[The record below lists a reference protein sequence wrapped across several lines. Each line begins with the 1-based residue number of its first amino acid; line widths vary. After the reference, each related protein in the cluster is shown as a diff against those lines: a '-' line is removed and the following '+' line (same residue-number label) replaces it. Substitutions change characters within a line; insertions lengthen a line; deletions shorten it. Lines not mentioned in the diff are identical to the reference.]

1 MLPTEVD
8 MRTIAED
15 LSATLRRVGT
25 DGHGSAVPPPA
36 AHRLLCEVT
45 AQVAE
50 DLSVFSLRDA
60 AARGDQSYIYSGYLS
75 FRAVMAY
82 RLAHAL
88 WETRL
93 PDGLPHRFATQARRI
108 SEHFRLTTGVEIHPG
123 AKIGR
128 RFVIDH
134 GSGTLIGE
142 EAEVGDDCYF
152 VQNVV
157 LGARDIISKANGRP
171 QPRRHPRVGSRVQIG
186 GNVHVFGPVHVGDD
200 CLIDAGARITTDIP
214 AGSRVRVITT
224 IQVSVS
230 EPAPVVHGLARVG
243 EHIVISG
250 SRLDGLVP
258 VVLDAEHTPR
268 AALTV
273 ATASATEIHCTP
285 TERCPVRPAALGL
298 LRDGRLVCSMEPAAH
313 LLDALTA
320 GERPTGRPVS
330 PLE

>member
-1 MLPTEVD
+1 MS
-8 MRTIAED
+8 R
-15 LSATLRRVGT
+15 
-25 DGHGSAVPPPA
+25 PA
-36 AHRLLCEVT
+36 AHRLLCEVG

-50 DLSVFSLRDA
+50 DLSVFSIRDA

-88 WETRL
+88 WEMRL
-93 PDGLPHRFATQARRI
+93 PDGVPDRFATQARRI
-108 SEHFRLTTGVEIHPG
+108 SEHFRLTTGIEIHPG
-123 AKIGR
+123 AGIGR

-142 EAEVGDDCYF
+142 DAEVGDDCYF

-157 LGARDIISKANGRP
+157 LGARDIVSKANGRP
-171 QPRRHPRVGSRVQIG
+171 QPRRHPHVGSRVQIG
-186 GNVHVFGPVHVGDD
+186 GNVHLFGPVNVGDD

-224 IQVSVS
+224 IQVSTS
-230 EPAPVVHGLARVG
+230 QPAPVVHGLACVG

-250 SRLDGLVP
+250 SRLNGLIP
-258 VVLDAEHTPR
+258 AILDAQHTPR

-273 ATASATEIHCTP
+273 AKASGTEIHCTP
-285 TERCPVRPAALGL
+285 AEPCPVRPAAVGL
-298 LRDGRLVCSMEPAAH
+298 LRDGRLVCFIEPAAH
-313 LLDALTA
+313 LLEALMA
-320 GERPTGRPVS
+320 GEQATVRPLPPIR
-330 PLE
+330 